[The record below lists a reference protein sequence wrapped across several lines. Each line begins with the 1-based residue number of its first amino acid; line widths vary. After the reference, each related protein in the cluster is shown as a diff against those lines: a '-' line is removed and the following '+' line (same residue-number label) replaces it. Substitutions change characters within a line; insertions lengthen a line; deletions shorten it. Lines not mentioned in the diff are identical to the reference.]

1 MSISVIYYRQYLQEM
16 NIIHEQRNSIIDTA
30 NTAQER
36 IVHLLESLNKRN
48 DEITIREPLH
58 GDVDLSILSTEGFG
72 AIKKIQF
79 AKGDITS
86 ITNIP
91 DGVEHLECSDNL
103 LISIENLP
111 GSLISL
117 RIDHNYLPTIDVS
130 YLKQL
135 ELLHVSHN
143 KITVI
148 ENLPPSLV
156 EIRCENNELERM
168 NLYGLTKL
176 RTLHISNNKIT
187 LIENLPAEVVDF
199 RMENTPTIEF
209 RNAEHIPGA
218 SNDHDEK
225 IRKKQAYNDA
235 LHEYYR
241 IKRKYQADEHVLK
254 RKVYERAP
262 TKRMA
267 RYAMNTVQMPCIK
280 CKRKVGTSF
289 KTTADKH
296 VALCGDSQ
304 NPCPLNIQIYRGN
317 FANYEYYL
325 KSFKESSQSLH
336 EAIIRQKL
344 DALFSYIDEDES
356 LKIYKNELEAYNID
370 SGVYKELLDFHNN
383 LYNNEQKMALVEK
396 KSGEL
401 FRLIEQSKSLLDEY
415 KQTENNELLKLAMEI
430 QVQQII
436 PEARNLRMIKHE
448 IMEMNTNEISANK
461 SEHVLFQYPT
471 RLSNLDFQLDD
482 EPPRVIQFVR

>member
-1 MSISVIYYRQYLQEM
+1 M
-16 NIIHEQRNSIIDTA
+16 NIIQEQRNSIIDTA

-36 IVHLLESLNKRN
+36 IIHILESLNKRN
-48 DEITIREPLH
+48 DELTIREPLS

-91 DGVEHLECSDNL
+91 NGVEHLECNDNL
-103 LISIENLP
+103 LVSIENLP
-111 GSLISL
+111 GSLLSL
-117 RIDHNYLPTIDVS
+117 KIDHNYLTTIDVS

-135 ELLHVSHN
+135 ELLHISHN
-143 KITVI
+143 KLTVI

-168 NLYGLTKL
+168 NLYGLVNLK
-176 RTLHISNNKIT
+176 TLYISNNRIT
-187 LIENLPAEVVDF
+187 LVENLPTEIVDF

-209 RNAEHIPGA
+209 RNVEHIPGTNQDA
-218 SNDHDEK
+218 EEK
-225 IRKKQAYNDA
+225 KRKNQAYNDA
-235 LHEYYR
+235 LQEYYR
-241 IKRKYQADEHVLK
+241 IKNKYEKDEHTLK

-262 TKRMA
+262 TKQMA
-267 RYAMNTVQMPCIK
+267 RHAVKTVQMPCIK
-280 CKRKVGTSF
+280 CKRKVGTIFS
-289 KTTADKH
+289 TTANKH
-296 VALCGDSQ
+296 MALCGDSQ
-304 NPCPLNIQIYRGN
+304 NPCPLNIQIFRGLVV
-317 FANYEYYL
+317 NYEDYL
-325 KSFKESSQSLH
+325 NSFKESSQTLH

-383 LYNNEQKMALVEK
+383 LYNNEQKMMSAEK
-396 KSGEL
+396 KSGEI
-401 FRLIEQSKSLLDEY
+401 FRLIEQSRALIDEY
-415 KQTENNELLKLAMEI
+415 EQTGNNELLKLAMEI

-436 PEARNLRMIKHE
+436 PETRNLRMIKHE
-448 IMEMNTNEISANK
+448 IMETNPTEISYNK
-461 SEHVLFQYPT
+461 TQHVLFQYPT
-471 RLSNLDFQLDD
+471 RLSNLDFQMD

>member
-1 MSISVIYYRQYLQEM
+1 MSISVIHYRQYLSEM
-16 NIIHEQRNSIIDTA
+16 NIIYEQRNSIIDTA

-48 DEITIREPLH
+48 DELTIREPLS

-103 LISIENLP
+103 IVSVENLP

-117 RIDHNYLPTIDVS
+117 RIDHNYLTTIDVS

-168 NLYGLTKL
+168 NLSGLTKL
-176 RTLHISNNKIT
+176 RTLHISNNRIT
-187 LIENLPAEVVDF
+187 LIENLPTEIVDF

-209 RNAEHIPGA
+209 RNAQHIPGA
-218 SNDHDEK
+218 INDRDEK

-241 IKRKYQADEHVLK
+241 IKRKYQADNHALK

-267 RYAMNTVQMPCIK
+267 RHAMNTVQMPCIK

-289 KTTADKH
+289 STTADKH

-304 NPCPLNIQIYRGN
+304 NPCPLNIQIYRGE
-317 FANYEYYL
+317 FVNYEYYL
-325 KSFKESSQSLH
+325 KSFQESSQSLH

-383 LYNNEQKMALVEK
+383 LYNNEQKIMSMEK
-396 KSGEL
+396 KTGEL
-401 FRLIEQSKSLLDEY
+401 FRLIEQSRSLIDDYERTG
-415 KQTENNELLKLAMEI
+415 KNETLKLAMEI
-430 QVQQII
+430 QIQQII
-436 PEARNLRMIKHE
+436 PETRNLRMLKHE
-448 IMEMNTNEISANK
+448 IMEMKHNEISANR
-461 SEHVLFQYPT
+461 SEHVLFQFPT
-471 RLSNLDFQLDD
+471 RLSNLDFQMG